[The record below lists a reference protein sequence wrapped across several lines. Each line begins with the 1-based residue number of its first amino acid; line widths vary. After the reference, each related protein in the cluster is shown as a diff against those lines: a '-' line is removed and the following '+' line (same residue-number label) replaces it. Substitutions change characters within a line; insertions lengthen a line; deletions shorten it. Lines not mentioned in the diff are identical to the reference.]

1 MRRIRLVTLPALLL
15 ATAMWLPGDALAEE
29 IPEGIAWDGSVGMYL
44 DSEGDASLLLLSPLL
59 GVRASVGERLLLRG
73 DWGFSYLGISGEGD
87 SQTSF
92 IVGNP
97 FVAAYYR
104 FVGNG
109 AEMAIGGGVGLPIAN
124 VDVSG
129 IETLGDAADALT
141 DVLNYGLAAGIRGN
155 RELWLWTP
163 DTLPIVVDYMV
174 DREMGVVTIGN
185 DTAFAFYVPIGDNE
199 GDTDVALHS
208 SSNIEANF
216 GLVRLGGRI
225 LITAILTVEDDL
237 DGTQIALEPF
247 VGLDLGI
254 FALDVALT
262 MNIDDPLGFAFDDDG
277 VWGLHFGFGG

>member
-1 MRRIRLVTLPALLL
+1 MLRRGRYV
-15 ATAMWLPGDALAEE
+15 
-29 IPEGIAWDGSVGMYL
+29 
-44 DSEGDASLLLLSPLL
+44 
-59 GVRASVGERLLLRG
+59 
-73 DWGFSYLGISGEGD
+73 
-87 SQTSF
+87 
-92 IVGNP
+92 
-97 FVAAYYR
+97 
-104 FVGNG
+104 NG
-109 AEMAIGGGVGLPIAN
+109 HSA
-124 VDVSG
+124 VDVLRPQG
-129 IETLGDAADALT
+129 HI
-141 DVLNYGLAAGIRGN
+141 GIRGN

-185 DTAFAFYVPIGDNE
+185 DTAFAFYVPIGANE